1 MSDHPRARKLAERIH
16 QIVAVL
22 LDTKIKDPRL
32 GMVTVTDVRVTGDL
46 QNATVFYTVFG
57 DEQVRADT
65 AAALA
70 SATGMVRSE
79 VGKQVAIRLTPT
91 IEFVADAIPETAAN
105 LEASLRQAAER
116 DAEIARLAESAR
128 YAGES
133 DPYKQPRTVE
143 EESEDAEAGESN
155 E

>member
-22 LDTKIKDPRL
+22 LDTRIKDPRL

-46 QNATVFYTVFG
+46 QNATVYYTVMG
-57 DEQVRADT
+57 DEQERADT

-70 SATGMVRSE
+70 SATGMVRTE
-79 VGKQVAIRLTPT
+79 VGKQIAIRLTPT

-105 LEASLRQAAER
+105 LEESLRQAAER

-128 YAGES
+128 YAGDA
-133 DPYKQPRTVE
+133 DPYKQARDAGDGDDDQ
-143 EESEDAEAGESN
+143 SETTE
-155 E
+155 